1 MPVSH
6 AAGPGHD
13 LHVEH
18 SWKQASSSQGARGAT
33 GAAAV
38 PHCQLEC
45 GEVTPCDPGLDSRIQ
60 WLSPTPLEVRL
71 VSVLSGGMKVVQVGA
86 PFHFGRLYGARS

>member
-18 SWKQASSSQGARGAT
+18 FWKQASSSQGARGAT
-33 GAAAV
+33 GAAAE
-38 PHCQLEC
+38 PHCELEC

-60 WLSPTPLEVRL
+60 LSPTPLGVRL